1 MKAYQGLF
9 KITYPG
15 KLQAA
20 SDVKLAFR
28 VAGPIKD
35 IYVQEGEYVR
45 KGKLL
50 ARLDPRDYQ
59 LQYDAAQ
66 AEYIQVKGES
76 ERIMQLYQKKS
87 IPVNEYDKA
96 VAALKRVSAL
106 YNGQKNALED
116 TGQPVHAPPLT
127 LYS

>member
-1 MKAYQGLF
+1 MEKTFIRLVIVVGLVFIGGACRQKTAPLTISQLVKTSEVKAYQGLF

-66 AEYIQVKGES
+66 ALSLIH
-76 ERIMQLYQKKS
+76 I
-87 IPVNEYDKA
+87 
-96 VAALKRVSAL
+96 
-106 YNGQKNALED
+106 
-116 TGQPVHAPPLT
+116 
-127 LYS
+127 